1 MNVFED
7 ALSKLKKTCLVNEDI
22 SFLENP
28 EKVIITSFPARI
40 KGKIKYFTGYRVQYN
55 SLLGPTKGGLRFSP
69 SVDLNDVKALALL
82 MTLKNSLAGIS
93 YGGAKGGVAVNTKEL
108 SEQELENV
116 TRGFTRSISKF
127 IGKDIDIPAPDVY
140 TNSQVMAWLLDE
152 YETIKGR
159 HEPGVVTGKPLIL
172 GGSKGRD
179 KATAL
184 GAYYVIK
191 NVAPKNNSVVIQG
204 FGNAGMNL
212 ALILYKQGYKV
223 IGVSDSRSG
232 VSNKEGI
239 NIPELI
245 THKKK
250 TGSVKGFQST
260 NNVSNSELLE
270 LETNVLIPAAIE
282 NVITK
287 SNAARVKAK
296 MIVEVANG
304 PVSNE
309 ADLILEK
316 NGVLVYPDILCN
328 SGGVIVSYYEWVQ
341 NNQGFYWT
349 EEEVNE
355 KLREKINDNLK
366 KIIDEASKSKCSLRQ
381 AAYTIA
387 LKRLL
392 EAKKLRGLN

>member
-40 KGKIKYFTGYRVQYN
+40 KGKTKYFTGYRVQYN

-82 MTLKNSLAGIS
+82 MTLKNSLAGIP

-116 TRGFTRSISKF
+116 TRGFTRSISNF

-191 NVAPKNNSVVIQG
+191 NIAPKNNSVVIQG

-232 VSNKEGI
+232 VSSKEGI
-239 NIPELI
+239 SIPELI

-250 TGSVKGFQST
+250 TGSVKSFPST
-260 NNVSNSELLE
+260 TNVSNNELLE
-270 LETNVLIPAAIE
+270 LETNILIPAAIE

-287 SNAARVKAK
+287 SNADRVKAK

-309 ADLILEK
+309 ADLILEN
-316 NGVLVYPDILCN
+316 NGLLVYPDILCN

-355 KLREKINDNLK
+355 KLRQKINDNLK
-366 KIIDEASKSKCSLRQ
+366 KIIDEASESKCSLRQ

-392 EAKKLRGLN
+392 KAKKLRGLN